1 VSLRV
6 PSDLPADLE
15 DVVRKTIDCCFAVH
29 VALGPGWLEAV
40 YRRAVA
46 VELEARQ
53 ISFEVEKSIPIR
65 YRGALLCHHR
75 LDLFVDQRVVLE
87 LKAIDRLQAL
97 SGGTSNQLL
106 ARVPEPSR
114 APRQFQRPRSEAG
127 NPPDCVVIGSSCA
140 SCLRGREAQRIKGV
154 PGEGIRR
161 IVL

>member
-1 VSLRV
+1 
-6 PSDLPADLE
+6 
-15 DVVRKTIDCCFAVH
+15 
-29 VALGPGWLEAV
+29 V

-75 LDLFVDQRVVLE
+75 LDLLVDQRVVLE

-97 SGGTSNQLL
+97 QVAQIISYLRASQSRVGLL
-106 ARVPEPSR
+106 VNFN
-114 APRQFQRPRSEAG
+114 APVLKQ
-127 NPPDCVVIGSSCA
+127 
-140 SCLRGREAQRIKGV
+140 
-154 PGEGIRR
+154 GIRR

>member
-15 DVVRKTIDCCFAVH
+15 DVVRETIDCCFAVH

-65 YRGALLCHHR
+65 YREALLCHHR

-97 SGGTSNQLL
+97 QVAQIISYLRASKSRVGLL
-106 ARVPEPSR
+106 VNFNVPVLK
-114 APRQFQRPRSEAG
+114 Q
-127 NPPDCVVIGSSCA
+127 
-140 SCLRGREAQRIKGV
+140 
-154 PGEGIRR
+154 GIRR

>member
-1 VSLRV
+1 
-6 PSDLPADLE
+6 
-15 DVVRKTIDCCFAVH
+15 
-29 VALGPGWLEAV
+29 V

-75 LDLFVDQRVVLE
+75 LDLLVDQRVVLE

-97 SGGTSNQLL
+97 QVAQIISYLRASQSRVGLL
-106 ARVPEPSR
+106 VNFNVPVLK
-114 APRQFQRPRSEAG
+114 Q
-127 NPPDCVVIGSSCA
+127 
-140 SCLRGREAQRIKGV
+140 
-154 PGEGIRR
+154 GIRR

>member
-1 VSLRV
+1 MSLRV
-6 PSDLPADLE
+6 ASNLPADLE
-15 DVVRKTIDCCFAVH
+15 DVVRETIDCCFAVH

-53 ISFEVEKSIPIR
+53 ISFEMEKSIPVR

-97 SGGTSNQLL
+97 QVAQIISYLRASQSRVGLL
-106 ARVPEPSR
+106 VNFNVPVLK
-114 APRQFQRPRSEAG
+114 Q
-127 NPPDCVVIGSSCA
+127 
-140 SCLRGREAQRIKGV
+140 
-154 PGEGIRR
+154 GIRR

>member
-6 PSDLPADLE
+6 ASNLPADLE
-15 DVVRKTIDCCFAVH
+15 DVVRETIDCCFAVH

-53 ISFEVEKSIPIR
+53 ISFEMEKSIPVR

-97 SGGTSNQLL
+97 QVAQIISYLRASQSRVGLL
-106 ARVPEPSR
+106 VNFNVPVLK
-114 APRQFQRPRSEAG
+114 Q
-127 NPPDCVVIGSSCA
+127 
-140 SCLRGREAQRIKGV
+140 
-154 PGEGIRR
+154 GIRR